1 MKQFSNSCQ
10 YPIINY
16 LDHHTGKSR
25 KDFADQVKPYLKMAA
40 QMADKMDID
49 TMLSF

>member
-1 MKQFSNSCQ
+1 MVARIHQVIEYTPKSCF
-10 YPIINY
+10 
-16 LDHHTGKSR
+16 

>member
-1 MKQFSNSCQ
+1 MKQSSKSCQ
-10 YPIINY
+10 YPIIHY
-16 LDHHTGKSR
+16 LDPNTGKSR